1 MSLSPCDTCYS
12 KTVQACTRYLV
23 LETGVADGGYYVFIN
38 DVHGKDYIQWQ
49 SSSSGQ
55 IIVDLNM
62 FDRTFTSSS
71 GKFVVTVSTNAGTN
85 TAEALTIGGQTYNC
99 IVLSF
104 ADSVLTND

>member
-1 MSLSPCDTCYS
+1 MSLSACDTCYS
-12 KTVQACTRYLV
+12 LTAQSCTQYLV
-23 LETGVADGGYYVFIN
+23 LQTGVDDGGYYVFIN
-38 DVHGKDYIQWQ
+38 DVHGKDYIQYQ

-55 IIVDLNM
+55 IIVDLSM

-71 GKFVVTVSTNAGTN
+71 GKFMVTVSTDSDTN

-99 IVLSF
+99 IVISF